1 MYKKISVLALGL
13 EKKHFQEKFENYYNE
28 FKNLNYILSFSKI
41 PNSFSISKLD
51 WIDSS
56 KLYKINKVFEA
67 YHLSKKSTLD
77 SNFLSKMY
85 ECEHLFNSTL
95 DRCSTETRSQNE
107 NNSYFLDLLLFFKS
121 FFELKKDIT
130 HIFFPSTP
138 HFPVDIVLFYVSK
151 YFSIKSIILNRTDFD
166 NKFFFREDWKLMH
179 PFKIDYKYYSLKKI
193 DFNKK
198 DGDSNFIEYSKKL
211 NEKAKKNFQ
220 VDKNPINLL
229 FNYFKLLK
237 ISINYYKGRKASSI
251 FYLNK
256 KTSWL
261 DILIVINKR
270 FKKDRFL
277 KILYRKLTKE
287 VDLNKEFVF
296 FPLHFQPERSTDPEG
311 LHFSNQL
318 TAINLLRESL
328 PSNVFLYIKEHPRQ
342 FDNQNFPDLR
352 KNLYRDSVFYKT
364 ICNLKNTKLVDI
376 NVDSNLLIEKAKAVV
391 TLTGSSGWQAI
402 QKLKPAIIFG
412 YPWYSS
418 FKGSYHIKTKSDIQK
433 VIIKINKTKN
443 FFTKK
448 DVEQYV
454 CSIENKLFDAYIGP
468 FYFKGDKNE
477 YRNIIKQFSFNLN
490 RFIIA
495 GLKK

>member
-28 FKNLNYILSFSKI
+28 FKNLNYILSFRKI

-56 KLYKINKVFEA
+56 KLYKINRVFEA

-85 ECEHLFNSTL
+85 ECEHLFYSAL

-151 YFSIKSIILNRTDFD
+151 YFSIKSIILNRTDFN
-166 NKFFFREDWKLMH
+166 NKFFFREDWRLMH
-179 PFKIDYKYYSLKKI
+179 PFIIDHKYKPSKKIECNKKI
-193 DFNKK
+193 D
-198 DGDSNFIEYSKKL
+198 DSNFVKYSKVL
-211 NEKAKKNFQ
+211 NEKAKNNFQ
-220 VDKNPINLL
+220 VDKNL
-229 FNYFKLLK
+229 FKVFLTYFKLIK
-237 ISINYYKGRKASSI
+237 ISINYFKGREVSSI

-256 KTSWL
+256 RTSWF
-261 DILIVINKR
+261 DIIISIIQR
-270 FKKDRFL
+270 FKKDRIL

-287 VDLNKEFVF
+287 VDFSKEFVF

-311 LHFSNQL
+311 LLFSNQL
-318 TAINLLRESL
+318 TAINLLRENL
-328 PSNVFLYIKEHPRQ
+328 PLNYFLYIKEHPRQ
-342 FDNQNFPDLR
+342 FDNRDFPDLR
-352 KNLYRDSVFYKT
+352 KNSFRDELFYKK
-364 ICNLKNTKLVDI
+364 IFNLKNTMLVDI
-376 NVDSNLLIEKAKAVV
+376 NVDSKILIEKANAVV
-391 TLTGSSGWQAI
+391 TLTGSSGWEAI
-402 QKLKPAIIFG
+402 KKLKPAIVFG

-418 FKGSYHIKTKSDIQK
+418 FKGCYHIKTEYDLIK
-433 VIIKINKTKN
+433 VFNKMKKTNN
-443 FFTKK
+443 FFSDQ
-448 DVEQYV
+448 DVENYIH
-454 CSIENKLFDAYIGP
+454 SLENKLFDAYIGP
-468 FYFKGDKNE
+468 YYFNGNNKQYKS
-477 YRNIIKQFSFNLN
+477 IIKQFSFNLN
-490 RFIIA
+490 QFIIS
-495 GLKK
+495 GE